1 MGNAALQTRGLEFLP
16 DGHLANLD
24 DWSEDVAM
32 EIASREG
39 LTLIEDHWKVIHYL
53 RDFYRDFH
61 ISPVMKLMLKGLKSS
76 LGEQFNQ
83 EYLSLLFP
91 DGVLHQGSKISGVPE
106 AHLDAELENRRYTGK
121 ASFTEETEHFVGEFE
136 YKGKTYEVTEKGNLL
151 DSSVWDKDLA
161 TFLAAKEDIKLTDEH
176 WEILNFMRKFYFEYG
191 VTPMVYMLMKHLQDD
206 LGESKA
212 SKVYLYTLFPGGPSR
227 QGSRIA
233 GLGEP
238 QGCIDP

>member
-1 MGNAALQTRGLEFLP
+1 MGNAALKTRELEFLP
-16 DGHLANLD
+16 DGHLVDLD
-24 DWSEDVAM
+24 DWSEDVARD
-32 EIASREG
+32 IAGREG

-53 RDFYRDFH
+53 REFYIDFH
-61 ISPVMKLMLKGLKSS
+61 ISPVMKLLTKGLRSS

-83 EYLSLLFP
+83 EYLDLLFP
-91 DGVLHQGSKISGVPE
+91 DGVLHQGSKVAGVPE
-106 AHLDAELENRRYTGK
+106 PHLDAELENKRFTAK
-121 ASFTEETEHFVGEFE
+121 ASFSEGMDHFVGEFE

-151 DSSVWDKDLA
+151 DQSLWDKDLA
-161 TFLAAKEDIKLTDEH
+161 TFLAEKEDITLTNAH

-191 VTPMVYMLMKHLQDD
+191 VTPMVYMLMKHLKDD

-212 SKVYLYTLFPGGPSR
+212 SKDYLYTLFPGGPSR

-238 QGCIDP
+238 QGCVDP